1 MQNCIFSFKNCE
13 KTTKKGIKSAFLSKG
28 ELMENLFIVIL
39 ETIALALIA
48 SIIATNVID
57 GFKVALGTEDK
68 HTFNRVLAIA
78 MDIFF
83 AFWIYFYIQQLTDI
97 VTFIAV
103 VLITIAGAN
112 SIYNML
118 EQIEEGK
125 RKLKE
130 SKDNIIDV
138 EANILPSDVVGEG

>member
-1 MQNCIFSFKNCE
+1 M
-13 KTTKKGIKSAFLSKG
+13 
-28 ELMENLFIVIL
+28 VIL

-68 HTFNRVLAIA
+68 HTFNRVLAIT

-118 EQIEEGK
+118 EQLEEGK
-125 RKLKE
+125 KRLE
-130 SKDNIIDV
+130 
-138 EANILPSDVVGEG
+138 EAREELVNDEGNAPKGEG

>member
-1 MQNCIFSFKNCE
+1 ME
-13 KTTKKGIKSAFLSKG
+13 K
-28 ELMENLFIVIL
+28 LFMVIL

-138 EANILPSDVVGEG
+138 EAKILPSDVVGEG